1 MTGLVQ
7 AAELAVGDALPEV
20 KVKNQNGEMV
30 NLAEAGSEGWTL
42 VYFYP
47 KADTPGCTKQ
57 ACSLRDAYQKLTDK
71 GVKVFGISTDS
82 VADQKKFAEKYDLP
96 FTLLADKSK
105 KAVNAFGVP
114 SGMGFAK
121 RQAYLFQEGKL
132 VWRDLKASTEKQAA
146 DVLAVLGKS
155 SAEAQSQAMQH
166 HVYFW
171 LKKEKQ
177 TPEARAEFEEGLAAL
192 FEIKSVAGGSWGTPA
207 STEERGVVDNSW
219 DYALS
224 MKFDSIED
232 ESTYQVD
239 PDHKVF
245 VNGFSDWWDKVQVMD
260 MVEGS

>member
-7 AAELAVGDALPEV
+7 AAELAVGEALPEV

-57 ACSLRDAYQKLTDK
+57 ACSLRDSYEKLTDK
-71 GVKVFGISTDS
+71 GVTIFGVSTDG
-82 VADQKKFAEKYDLP
+82 VAVQKEFAEKHELP

-105 KAVNAFGVP
+105 KAVKAFGVP
-114 SGMGFAK
+114 AGMGFAK
-121 RQAYLFQEGKL
+121 RQAYLFQDGKL

-146 DVLAVLGKS
+146 DVLAELGKS
-155 SAEAQSQAMQH
+155 TVKAQSQAMEH

-171 LKKEKQ
+171 LKNEKQ
-177 TPEARAEFEEGLAAL
+177 TAEARAEFEDGLRAL
-192 FEIKSVAGGSWGTPA
+192 FDIKAVAGGSWGTPA

-219 DYALS
+219 DYALA
-224 MKFDSIED
+224 MKFDSVAD
-232 ESTYQVD
+232 QSTYQDD
-239 PDHKVF
+239 PDHHVF
-245 VNGFSDWWDKVQVMD
+245 VEGFSSWWDKVQVMD
-260 MVEGS
+260 IAEGS